1 MRRPATVKGRFRLV
15 AFFTS
20 MGLVLGAGM
29 GWIMDLVLPFAAI
42 AGVVGLLIGLDLLRK
57 PDDRWPGIPGA

>member
-1 MRRPATVKGRFRLV
+1 
-15 AFFTS
+15 
-20 MGLVLGAGM
+20 M